1 MCGWVGVS
9 ILGVTVNG
17 LYVLF
22 IVVVRV
28 CVHVCLS
35 ATHTDP
41 GPSPGRPG
49 GAKGAVQLGDDG
61 RAPQPY

>member
-35 ATHTDP
+35 VTAVIHTH
-41 GPSPGRPG
+41 
-49 GAKGAVQLGDDG
+49 
-61 RAPQPY
+61 